1 MSDVDTIE
9 SLRAR
14 RNGRQARPN
23 VRYRDARESQDQYF
37 AELQRRQAGMDT
49 DRPKIA
55 WWRRLQIWELGLL
68 VLGAIGLCVAAL
80 VGR

>member
-14 RNGRQARPN
+14 RNGRPAKPN
-23 VRYRDARESQDQYF
+23 VYRRSQEARDTTEAF
-37 AELQRRQAGMDT
+37 LRATAGFDT

-55 WWRRLQIWELGLL
+55 WWRRLQVWELGLL
-68 VLGAIGLCVAAL
+68 VLAAVILTVL
-80 VGR
+80 VLAGVR

>member
-23 VRYRDARESQDQYF
+23 VYRRSQEARDTTDAFLR
-37 AELQRRQAGMDT
+37 ATAGVDT
-49 DRPKIA
+49 DRPRIA
-55 WWRRLQIWELGLL
+55 WWRRLKVYELVLL
-68 VLGAIGLCVAAL
+68 VLGAVGLTVL
-80 VGR
+80 VLAGVR

>member
-14 RNGRQARPN
+14 RNGRQAKPN
-23 VRYRDARESQDQYF
+23 VYRRSQEARDTTDAFLR
-37 AELQRRQAGMDT
+37 ATAGFDT
-49 DRPKIA
+49 DRPRVA
-55 WWRRLQIWELGLL
+55 WWRRLQVWELAVL
-68 VLGAIGLCVAAL
+68 VLGAIGLIVAAW